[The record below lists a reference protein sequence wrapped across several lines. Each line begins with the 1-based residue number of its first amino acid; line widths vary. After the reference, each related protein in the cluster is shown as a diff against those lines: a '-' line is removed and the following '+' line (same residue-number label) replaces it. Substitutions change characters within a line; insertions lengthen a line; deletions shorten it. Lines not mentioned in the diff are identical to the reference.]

1 MELSISSLLKS
12 FPDDKLV
19 APKALEKKLNCEE
32 ETNLQHLQIALDAL
46 VRIGLLTK
54 ERGRYRR
61 VSEDDLVEGK
71 LRCSSKGFCFA
82 IQDLEETEDIYI
94 RESQLNNAWNGD
106 RVLVKITKEGR
117 RRRSPEGEVRV
128 ILERA
133 NPSVIARVKALEED
147 QYRAV
152 PLDDRLLFELELDAK
167 KHDISLQEAAEQLVH
182 VEVVQYPLGP
192 LNPKGKITQ
201 VLGSDAQS
209 AADTELVF
217 CKYDLPRTFPD
228 VVLQA
233 VEELPVKLRK
243 ADQKKRVTL
252 QKVPTVTI
260 GDATAQPTSLDHA
273 LSLEVLEGGN
283 WQLGIH
289 VVDLAYYLSMDTTIT
304 QEALH
309 RGHTMC
315 LGEKVLALY
324 SEEVLNRIGALLPKT
339 ERLSISVLV
348 TLNSDGEV
356 VEFEVQ
362 PTVIKVDH
370 QLSYRDAQL
379 VLNRKES
386 KAEKPPKSLSAA
398 HELIDQLAQV
408 SQALLKQRQQEGG
421 FVLPLFDPPP
431 RVCGDDDALGV
442 VVATPDDAR
451 AMMAE
456 FLVLANRLVTNHLQ
470 ALGVPAV
477 YRVQAPPD
485 VQDIQ
490 DVIKLANN
498 VGLPLT
504 LQEEEAVQPQDY
516 QTFIKAFEGAE
527 QAPILYDLLR
537 GALKPAT
544 HSDVAGPHFGQAQ
557 AQGYGHFASPLNRYS
572 DLLNQYVLSAIFA
585 EGRDRR
591 TTRAKEKVNLRHSSC
606 HGNIGWNVLPP
617 ERQRELETAIA
628 TAIPQLNEAEQ
639 LCRQAE
645 GDLLGL
651 QKTKQMQGHTGQ
663 VLQGIITGIQSYG
676 FFVRIEDL
684 MVEGLVHV
692 SSLKDDWYEYRSR
705 QQTLIGRKNRRQYQ
719 LGDRVEVEVK
729 SVDYYRQQVD
739 LLVVGGGSEASEEDL
754 ETEPVII
761 KKGSSGEEE

>member
-12 FPDDKLV
+12 FPDDKLI
-19 APKALEKKLNCEE
+19 APKALEKKLNCEA
-32 ETNLQHLQIALDAL
+32 ETNLQHLHIALDAL
-46 VRIGLLTK
+46 VRIGVLTK

-61 VSEDDLVEGK
+61 VAEDDLVEGK

-82 IQDLEETEDIYI
+82 IQDLEDTEDIYI

-106 RVLVKITKEGR
+106 RVLVKVTKEGR

-133 NPSVIARVKALEED
+133 NPSVIARVKAVKEE
-147 QYRAV
+147 QYHAV
-152 PLDDRLLFELELDAK
+152 PLDDRLLFELELDAE
-167 KHDISLQEAAEQLVH
+167 KHDISLPEAAEQLVH
-182 VEVVQYPLGP
+182 VEVLQYPLGP
-192 LNPKGKITQ
+192 LYPKGRITQ

-228 VVLQA
+228 VLLQA
-233 VEELPVKLRK
+233 AEELPSKLLK
-243 ADQKKRVTL
+243 ADQKKRVML

-260 GDATAQPTSLDHA
+260 GDAIAQPTSLDHA
-273 LSLEVLEGGN
+273 LSLESLDGDH
-283 WQLGIH
+283 WQLGVH
-289 VVDLAYYLSMDTTIT
+289 VVDLAYYLPIDQMLT
-304 QEALH
+304 QEASR

-324 SEEVLNRIGALLPKT
+324 PEEVLNRIGALIPKT

-348 TLNSDGEV
+348 TLTPDGKV
-356 VEFEVQ
+356 VEFEIQ

-379 VLNRKES
+379 VLNRKD
-386 KAEKPPKSLSAA
+386 KNAEKPPKSLSAV
-398 HELIDQLAQV
+398 HELIDQLAHV
-408 SQALLKQRQQEGG
+408 SQILLQQRQHRGG
-421 FVLPLFDPPP
+421 FVLPLSDPPP

-442 VVATPDDAR
+442 VVSAPNDAR

-456 FLVLANRLVTNHLQ
+456 FLVLANQLVANHLQ

-498 VGLPLT
+498 VGLPLA
-504 LQEEEAVQPQDY
+504 LQDEDAIQPQDY
-516 QTFIKAFEGAE
+516 QTFIEMFKGAE
-527 QAPILYDLLR
+527 QAPILYDLLQ
-537 GALKPAT
+537 GTLKPAT
-544 HSDVAGPHFGQAQ
+544 HSDVSGPHFGLAQ
-557 AQGYGHFASPLNRYS
+557 VQGYGHFTSPLNRYG
-572 DLLNQYVLSAIFA
+572 DLLNQHVLQAIFA

-591 TTRAKEKVNLRHSSC
+591 TTRAKDKVNLRHSSC

-617 ERQRELETAIA
+617 ERQRELESAIA
-628 TAIPQLNEAEQ
+628 LAIPQLNEAEQ

-663 VLQGIITGIQSYG
+663 VLQGVITGIQSYG
-676 FFVRIEDL
+676 FFVRIENL

-761 KKGSSGEEE
+761 KRGSSFEEE

>member
-12 FPDDKLV
+12 FTDDKLV
-19 APKALEKKLNCEE
+19 APKVLEKKLNCDDAA
-32 ETNLQHLQIALDAL
+32 NLQHLQIALDAL
-46 VRIGLLTK
+46 VRIGVLTK

-61 VSEDDLVEGK
+61 VQEEELVEGK

-133 NPSVIARVKALEED
+133 NPSVIARVKEVESE
-147 QYRAV
+147 QFRAV
-152 PLDDRLLFELELDAK
+152 PLDDRLLFELELDAD
-167 KHDISLQEAAEQLVH
+167 KHDIALKEAIENLVH
-182 VEVVQYPLGP
+182 VEVLQYPLGP
-192 LNPKGKITQ
+192 LNPKGRVTQ

-209 AADTELVF
+209 AADTELVY

-228 VVLQA
+228 SVLQA
-233 VEELPVKLRK
+233 AEDLPRKLRK
-243 ADQKKRVTL
+243 ADQKKRVAL
-252 QKVPTVTI
+252 QKALTVTI
-260 GDATAQPTSLDHA
+260 SDTTKPTSLDHA
-273 LSLEVLEGGN
+273 LSLESVKGGN
-283 WQLGIH
+283 WQLGVH
-289 VVDLAYYLSMDTTIT
+289 VVDLSYYLSIDETLA
-304 QEALH
+304 QEAAR

-315 LGEKVLALY
+315 LGDKVLVLY
-324 SEEVLNRIGALLPKT
+324 PDEVLERIGALQPKT
-339 ERLSISVLV
+339 ERLAISVLV
-348 TLNSDGEV
+348 TLTPTGEV
-356 VEFEVQ
+356 VEFEIQ
-362 PTVIKVDH
+362 PTVINVDH
-370 QLSYRDAQL
+370 QLSYEDAQAVIKRRGQGTGEVKKL
-379 VLNRKES
+379 
-386 KAEKPPKSLSAA
+386 KAI
-398 HELIDQLAQV
+398 HELMDQLHEV
-408 SQALLKQRQQEGG
+408 SQALAQQRGS
-421 FVLPLFDPPP
+421 FVLPLMDPPA
-431 RVCGDDDALGV
+431 RVCGDDDSLGV
-442 VVATPDDAR
+442 IISAPENVR
-451 AMMAE
+451 AMVAE
-456 FLVLANRLVTNHLQ
+456 FLVLANQLVTNHLQ

-477 YRVQAPPD
+477 YRIQSPPD

-490 DVIKLANN
+490 DVMKLAHN

-504 LQEEEAVQPQDY
+504 LQEEEAVQPQDFLA
-516 QTFIKAFEGAE
+516 FIEKFQGAE
-527 QAPILYDLLR
+527 QAPILYDLLKET
-537 GALKPAT
+537 LKPAT
-544 HSDVAGPHFGQAQ
+544 HSEISGPHFGLAQ
-557 AQGYGHFASPLNRYS
+557 VQNYGRFTSPLNRYS
-572 DLLNQYVLSAIFA
+572 DLLNQYVLQAVFT

-606 HGNIGWNVLPP
+606 HGNISWNVLPP
-617 ERQRELETAIA
+617 ETQRQLEGAIA

-663 VLQGIITGIQSYG
+663 VLQGVITGIQSYG

-729 SVDYYRQQVD
+729 SVDYYRQQID

-754 ETEPVII
+754 EAEPVII
-761 KKGSSGEEE
+761 KNSNLNGGGEEE